1 MSVWQTK
8 LTVRGLPEESAQ
20 QQRNNSR
27 KLLYIDV
34 ETMNLQ
40 TEYPIDFVLEL
51 LKTHR
56 SA

>member
-8 LTVRGLPEESAQ
+8 LTVRDLSEKQAE
-20 QQRNNSR
+20 QQRDHSR
-27 KLLYIDV
+27 ELLHPDI

-40 TEYPIDFVLEL
+40 TEYPIDFVLEP
-51 LKTHR
+51 LKTHI

>member
-8 LTVRGLPEESAQ
+8 LTVRDLPEESAQ

-27 KLLYIDV
+27 KLLHIDV

-40 TEYPIDFVLEL
+40 TKYPIDFVLEL

-56 SA
+56 SS